1 MTTVRRALLAVRSS
15 PVTCTYVLVLLLTS
29 IIRRIIDPRTA
40 VALLHASSTDVVHL
54 EHDPVQS
61 MLAAAMLVAG
71 APWLPWA
78 IVILACVAPLERVLG
93 AGRTAVIFVSGHV
106 LATLLTEVPI
116 ALSIEAGWLPHSAAY
131 RLDFGV
137 SYGVATCIIALA
149 GIARGRARVA
159 VLTLTVIALV
169 TSIVLD
175 PDMTEAGHGVA
186 CLVGF
191 GWWWWLASRG
201 LLGARNA
208 GGLWLSARARPPE
221 EPPENHQ
228 LTFPSGA
235 GTIT

>member
-29 IIRRIIDPRTA
+29 IIRRIIDPKTA

-78 IVILACVAPLERVLG
+78 IVILACVAPLERALG

-116 ALSIEAGWLPHSAAY
+116 ALSIAVGWLPHSAAY

-137 SYGVATCIIALA
+137 SYGVATCTVALA

-159 VLTLTVIALV
+159 ILAVTGVALV
-169 TSIVLD
+169 TSIVVD

-186 CLVGF
+186 CLLGF
-191 GWWWWLASRG
+191 GWWWWLSSRQ
-201 LLGARNA
+201 LLGRRTASQ
-208 GGLWLSARARPPE
+208 LWLSSHHRRPE